1 MAHDVF
7 ISYSQRDKAT
17 ADAVCHAL
25 EADGTRCWIAPRDV
39 SPGLSWKQ
47 SIVDAIREARMM
59 VLIFSG
65 EANGSPQVRREV
77 DIAFESGHPILPFR
91 IEDVEMNTD
100 LYYCIA
106 ARHWLD
112 ALTDPKDEHIEKL
125 VVSVRGLVSE
135 ERAPSLAGSPPTT
148 PPDGAEASQ
157 GPAPEAPPSRP
168 SAPSPPATA
177 RVPHGNT
184 ERLAAF
190 FGRRAGRRAMIGVVG
205 IAAFLVV
212 RALLGGSSASEL
224 AEQGVAA
231 YDAQDYA
238 AALPFLVRAAEKD
251 DPEAQY
257 TLGRMYVN
265 GYGVVKDVD
274 RAHELFQASAD
285 QAHPGGQVGMGY
297 LYLTGQAVEY
307 DDEEAARWYRL
318 AADQGFA
325 AGQASLAF
333 MYQAGRG
340 VAVDTAES
348 VRLYQLAADQEHA
361 PAQFT
366 LGYLHQYGLGVEKD
380 AEEAVRLYRLAA
392 EQGNASAQLNLGWM
406 YGQGEGVEKDYG
418 EEVRWYTAAAE
429 QGDTIAVKNLE
440 ILRNRSWAAAPLMPG
455 AWTSLEGDDRSG
467 ELERFAAADIA
478 ARLEGK
484 GWDLERVR
492 TLPVSFYDGAALYE
506 IELRRDDE
514 RGVFTYLRAGGRTT
528 AIDGKSPQIHALS
541 SDGLLRI
548 GSIRQAVEYLR
559 FYVGALAGDGKRFQ
573 IVEEPDDLFWIDPA
587 SNSSVR
593 DSLAGKLRLLDIF
606 EDEGD
611 WIGSGTVAY
620 GSGVYDADFE
630 LLGTGMVN
638 MLNDV
643 PIATDLPIHVE
654 SFDESGVR
662 TRAEVEGGKTGAEED
677 NGGG

>member
-112 ALTDPKDEHIEKL
+112 ALSDPKDEHIEKL

-135 ERAPSLAGSPPTT
+135 ERTPSLADSPRST
-148 PPDGAEASQ
+148 PPDDAEASH
-157 GPAPEAPPSRP
+157 GPAPETPPSRP

-177 RVPHGNT
+177 RAPHGDT
-184 ERLAAF
+184 KRLAAF

-212 RALLGGSSASEL
+212 RALLGGSSASDL

-285 QAHPGGQVGMGY
+285 QGHPGGQVGMGY

-348 VRLYQLAADQEHA
+348 VRLYQLAANQEHA

-380 AEEAVRLYRLAA
+380 AEEAVR
-392 EQGNASAQLNLGWM
+392 
-406 YGQGEGVEKDYG
+406 
-418 EEVRWYTAAAE
+418 WYTAAAE

-440 ILRNRSWAAAPLMPG
+440 ILRNRPWAAAPLMPG

-484 GWDLERVR
+484 GWDLERIR

-514 RGVFTYLRAGGRTT
+514 RGVFTYLRAGDRTT

-559 FYVGALAGDGKRFQ
+559 FYVGALAGDGTRFQ
-573 IVEEPDDLFWIDPA
+573 IVEEP
-587 SNSSVR
+587 
-593 DSLAGKLRLLDIF
+593 
-606 EDEGD
+606 
-611 WIGSGTVAY
+611 
-620 GSGVYDADFE
+620 
-630 LLGTGMVN
+630 
-638 MLNDV
+638 
-643 PIATDLPIHVE
+643 
-654 SFDESGVR
+654 
-662 TRAEVEGGKTGAEED
+662 
-677 NGGG
+677 